1 MPGFFVPA
9 NKGKSREKAMKMLK
23 WMAILLL
30 LGSGAARAELAL
42 QTGGE
47 VFGLAPDAAR
57 AAFVER
63 LGPPTADLP
72 LQQGR
77 RGLLYGNALL
87 LVFEGERLRE
97 VRCWAMAQFTDELF
111 VGWLQDVQREG
122 QPEGFVVDEQL
133 RLGMPRDQVGSFLV
147 GLEGA
152 GDERSDVVTKN
163 GRQIWLG
170 YGPAP
175 DYHLGDDPEQP
186 VLVSISVLYEP

>member
-9 NKGKSREKAMKMLK
+9 NKDKSRGKVMKMLK
-23 WMAILLL
+23 WMAMLLL
-30 LGSGAARAELAL
+30 VGSGAARAELTL
-42 QTGGE
+42 QTGGK
-47 VFGLAPDAAR
+47 VFGLAPDAVR

-97 VRCWAMAQFTDELF
+97 VRCWVVAQFTDELF
-111 VGWLQDVQREG
+111 VGWLKGVQREG
-122 QPEGFVVDEQL
+122 QPEGFVVDDQL
-133 RLGMPRDQVGSFLV
+133 RLGMPRQQVSSFLT
-147 GLEGA
+147 GLEGT

-186 VLVSISVLYEP
+186 VLVSISVLYAH